1 MSTTMKKS
9 LLFELL
15 LKIRPVLKRLSVV
28 DYLFLLLAVSAVGFA
43 LFFFSRKGT
52 DIFVEM
58 TYERNSDR
66 EFPVPPEYW
75 AVNGIKTGD
84 IVYNN
89 LGQTVAQ
96 VVDTERI
103 YWGSD
108 RNYFKLV
115 IKARG
120 IFNNYNKTYTI
131 DGRPALINQKLS
143 LNIGKTMFTGVI
155 SDIYSNP
162 SEKDARY
169 ARKNITVTLVGRGYD
184 EKNAEAVRG
193 MVVKNSKGETK
204 AIAQEVKIQPA
215 EIMVTTNDGRAV
227 KALHPFNKDVTA
239 VFTLYGTECDL
250 ADCYYEN
257 FKPIKIGQLL
267 WINSDLATFSGLI
280 VDIKFSGLQPS
291 ER

>member
-143 LNIGKTMFTGVI
+143 LNIGKTMFTGLI

-169 ARKNITVTLVGRGYD
+169 ARKNITVTLEGRGYD
-184 EKNAEAVRG
+184 EK
-193 MVVKNSKGETK
+193 
-204 AIAQEVKIQPA
+204 
-215 EIMVTTNDGRAV
+215 
-227 KALHPFNKDVTA
+227 
-239 VFTLYGTECDL
+239 
-250 ADCYYEN
+250 
-257 FKPIKIGQLL
+257 
-267 WINSDLATFSGLI
+267 
-280 VDIKFSGLQPS
+280 
-291 ER
+291 